1 MATSSCGNGHTSGN
15 TGSGNRSIT
24 FSAGSAERRRATD
37 SPTCSRK
44 CRDGR
49 DVRLSF
55 ATILRKN
62 DLFDLLAHSM
72 VKYVE
77 LNESFPSVVSSR
89 DDITL
94 FSQYYWPLVNSLQV
108 MVLKVWTDRG
118 FKESPEELTELFI
131 KTAKGLGS
139 IDYYHRVKSLS
150 LPK

>member
-55 ATILRKN
+55 ATILSIIHHPGLEVVLEGEWIRIIG
-62 DLFDLLAHSM
+62 LIGICRISPILW
-72 VKYVE
+72 
-77 LNESFPSVVSSR
+77 SVVDEVS
-89 DDITL
+89 
-94 FSQYYWPLVNSLQV
+94 
-108 MVLKVWTDRG
+108 G
-118 FKESPEELTELFI
+118 
-131 KTAKGLGS
+131 
-139 IDYYHRVKSLS
+139 IDAFL
-150 LPK
+150 L